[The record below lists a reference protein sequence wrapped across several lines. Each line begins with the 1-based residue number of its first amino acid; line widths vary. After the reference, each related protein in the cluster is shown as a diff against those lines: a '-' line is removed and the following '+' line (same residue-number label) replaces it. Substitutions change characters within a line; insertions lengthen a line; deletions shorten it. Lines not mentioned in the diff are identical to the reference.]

1 MMKNRSLSLICL
13 PIALLHV
20 STARAQATPPT
31 PGHPPT
37 AVPVA
42 PAPRPNPPPVAP
54 AVPAAPGRAAPA
66 GAQPAM
72 PTTPDTAGRGL
83 GDMVHTPMERAV
95 PERPVPTLQDLE
107 PQPGGLTSKEVARR
121 ALAVSPSVRQ
131 KVEQVVVANEKI
143 TQVIAAFLPRL
154 NLIASYT
161 RTSKVNAVL
170 GDGTNFSVSTQQKP
184 GEAITNLNQLNPA
197 PPIAFPFPSDNYLLS
212 ARLSIPLSDYVLRV
226 SDAAGATK
234 ASKQSAKLQVAA
246 ERLKVMNDAKALYYN
261 WLRAWAQ
268 VSITKNTVESTK
280 ARLTDAQATFAVGSS
295 SKADMLRIEALV
307 ANAQLAQDAAETAL
321 NLTTGQLAIVMEDWH
336 PNYRIGESIPDPTKI
351 ADADAPVDKLV
362 AEAHSRRLELRAI
375 DENIRAAGYGAST
388 VRKSA
393 IPKIDAVGDVT
404 YANPNQRYFPP
415 GPAWH
420 ATWSVGAQ
428 ATWTFSDAISDL
440 SQAREYE
447 SNAREAVAQRR
458 LLRAG
463 IANEVL
469 ASYLDLSRART
480 ALGQRRIALTAA
492 EEAYRVTTD
501 LFRAGRA
508 TGTDLID
515 SERELLTAKV
525 GEVNARIDLAIAA
538 ITLRHATGRDVGDA
552 GPIAS
557 ND

>member
-1 MMKNRSLSLICL
+1 
-13 PIALLHV
+13 
-20 STARAQATPPT
+20 
-31 PGHPPT
+31 
-37 AVPVA
+37 
-42 PAPRPNPPPVAP
+42 
-54 AVPAAPGRAAPA
+54 
-66 GAQPAM
+66 
-72 PTTPDTAGRGL
+72 
-83 GDMVHTPMERAV
+83 
-95 PERPVPTLQDLE
+95 
-107 PQPGGLTSKEVARR
+107 
-121 ALAVSPSVRQ
+121 
-131 KVEQVVVANEKI
+131 
-143 TQVIAAFLPRL
+143 
-154 NLIASYT
+154 
-161 RTSKVNAVL
+161 
-170 GDGTNFSVSTQQKP
+170 
-184 GEAITNLNQLNPA
+184 
-197 PPIAFPFPSDNYLLS
+197 
-212 ARLSIPLSDYVLRV
+212 
-226 SDAAGATK
+226 
-234 ASKQSAKLQVAA
+234 
-246 ERLKVMNDAKALYYN
+246 
-261 WLRAWAQ
+261 
-268 VSITKNTVESTK
+268 
-280 ARLTDAQATFAVGSS
+280 
-295 SKADMLRIEALV
+295 MLRIEALV

-336 PNYRIGESIPDPTKI
+336 PNYRIGEALPDPTKI

-375 DENIRAAGYGAST
+375 DEQIRAAGYGAST
-388 VRKSA
+388 ARASA
-393 IPKIDAVGDVT
+393 IPKIDALGDVT

-415 GPAWH
+415 GPTWH

-525 GEVNARIDLAIAA
+525 GEVNARIDLAIAS